1 MSDYESESVASSD
14 SESSIT
20 KTSKPVAKTAQKR
33 FLGDEPDAGSEA
45 ESESGSEDGSNA
57 ESDSDVGSEDLDEI
71 MSDAEVFGEDEEV
84 APVEGAPA
92 AKKQAKPTHKKS
104 KKDIA
109 DEHVA
114 ELDQTYFEDSEY
126 SDDDDEEDAYGEEYL
141 QKFDETIRD
150 AVLENHHRDLLHH
163 NYEEVEALT
172 VVVRDERGIIIDPLH
187 RTMPML
193 TKYEKARILGER
205 AKQINGGAKPFVPV
219 KEGVID
225 GYLIALSELE
235 QKKIPFIIRR
245 PVSDGFEYWRLKDLE
260 IIF

>member
-20 KTSKPVAKTAQKR
+20 KTTKPTAKTAQKR
-33 FLGDEPDAGSEA
+33 FLGDEPDAGSDA
-45 ESESGSEDGSNA
+45 ESESGTEDGSNA
-57 ESDSDVGSEDLDEI
+57 ESDSEVGSEDLDE
-71 MSDAEVFGEDEEV
+71 MLSDAEVFGEDEEGV
-84 APVEGAPA
+84 PVEGAPV
-92 AKKQAKPTHKKS
+92 AKKQAKQHKKS
-104 KKDIA
+104 KKEIA
-109 DEHVA
+109 DENVA
-114 ELDQTYFEDSEY
+114 ELDQMYFEDSEY
-126 SDDDDEEDAYGEEYL
+126 SDEDDEEDAYGEEYL

-260 IIF
+260 IIY

>member
-20 KTSKPVAKTAQKR
+20 KSTKPVAKTASKR

-45 ESESGSEDGSNA
+45 ESESGSESGS
-57 ESDSDVGSEDLDEI
+57 EVESDVGSEDLDE
-71 MSDAEVFGEDEEV
+71 MLSDTEVFGEDEEG
-84 APVEGAPA
+84 ALVEGVPA
-92 AKKQAKPTHKKS
+92 TKKQSKQHKKS
-104 KKDIA
+104 KKDVA
-109 DEHVA
+109 DENVA
-114 ELDQTYFEDSEY
+114 ELDQMYFEDSEY

-205 AKQINGGAKPFVPV
+205 AKQINGGAKPFVPI

-260 IIF
+260 VIF